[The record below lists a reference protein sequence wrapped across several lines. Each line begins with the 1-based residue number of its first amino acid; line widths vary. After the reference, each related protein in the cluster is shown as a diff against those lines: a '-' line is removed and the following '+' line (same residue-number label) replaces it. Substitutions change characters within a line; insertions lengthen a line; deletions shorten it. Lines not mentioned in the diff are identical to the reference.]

1 MWTHRLKL
9 AKLLG
14 HLLEGDSTMV
24 LVRLLA
30 FNLFALAI
38 GFSTARA
45 EIIYEGWHKVLS
57 AGQHVGYYIQRYEID
72 PKTKVFTSIY
82 FLKTNSV
89 GNDVM
94 EAVKA
99 QSKQVTEPIQWLVPI
114 SYSYTSTI
122 GKKTKII
129 DAIFK
134 EEKDMARPEKKKP
147 KKGKAVAKIAGSK
160 YKSTLRLVATINEN
174 GQTKKIDSIIP
185 ENSFI
190 STFLTYIMLQSKAGL
205 KVGNNFS
212 YSAVAEEDAAVY
224 DGTALVKEST
234 KYNDKDSFKVIN
246 EFKKDRFISYINEK
260 GEVLGT
266 KSPLLSLATEAVGT
280 AEEAYKGFT
289 LDEKHIKQIF
299 GNIPGVRKSKD

>member
-1 MWTHRLKL
+1 
-9 AKLLG
+9 
-14 HLLEGDSTMV
+14 MV
-24 LVRLLA
+24 LLRLFSFYLVA
-30 FNLFALAI
+30 VAI
-38 GFSTARA
+38 GTSAKA

-82 FLKTNSV
+82 FLKTNAI

-99 QSKQVTEPIQWLVPI
+99 QSKQVTEPVQWLVPI
-114 SYSYTSTI
+114 SYSYTSTV
-122 GKKTKII
+122 GQKTKVI
-129 DAIFK
+129 DAVFK
-134 EEKDMARPEKKKP
+134 EEKDLANPVKKQAK
-147 KKGKAVAKIAGSK
+147 KVKGKDAKVTGSK
-160 YKSTLRLVATINEN
+160 YKSALRLMATITEN
-174 GQTKKIDSIIP
+174 GQEKKVDQVIP

-224 DGTALVKEST
+224 DGSALVKEST
-234 KYNDKDSFKVIN
+234 DYNGQPAFKVIN
-246 EFKKDRFISYINEK
+246 EFKKDRFISYINST

-266 KSPLLSLATEAVGT
+266 KSPLLSLATDAVSSP
-280 AEEAYKGFT
+280 EEAYKGFT

-299 GNIPGVRKSKD
+299 GNIPGISKKTAEPKVTEKKSAKEKTNESKSE